1 MPRRSTPLIH
11 VLPPRCAFVHSTGR
25 DQPPAPAGGTFEKRG
40 INYSDIGLDRENCLD
55 LTPGPSQA
63 VLNRVFDFRLEF
75 VKADTDNFGLRY
87 QPDRKGLRVLGVQ
100 QTGVV
105 GRWNEKQKRLGTA
118 EYSLQFGDL
127 IVRVGDADEPDAMD
141 DMFHCRS
148 MLQIHIERW
157 PRTVV
162 VELERRGASES
173 LGVGWRRHTRES
185 GEQVL
190 LVCYIT
196 GTLEEWNNRALAMG
210 HHFEVVPLGSR
221 IIRVDRGTSV
231 AEMLRGLEQGRN
243 VQVAFE
249 RPAAFNVGNGM

>member
-1 MPRRSTPLIH
+1 MPRRSTPLIP
-11 VLPPRCAFVHSTGR
+11 VLPPRCAFVHSKGR
-25 DQPPAPAGGTFEKRG
+25 DQPPAPACGAFEKCS
-40 INYSDIGLDRENCLD
+40 IKYSEISLDRENCLD
-55 LTPGPSQA
+55 LTPGPSH
-63 VLNRVFDFRLEF
+63 LNGVFDFRLEF
-75 VKADTDNFGLRY
+75 TKADTDNFGLRY
-87 QPDRKGLRVLGVQ
+87 QPDKTGLRVLGVQ

-127 IVRVGDADEPDAMD
+127 IVRVGDTDEPDAMD

-148 MLQIHIERW
+148 MLQMHIERW
-157 PRTVV
+157 PQIVV
-162 VELERRGASES
+162 VELERCDTNES
-173 LGVGWRRHTRES
+173 LGVGCKCHTREG

-190 LVCYIT
+190 LICYIS
-196 GTLEEWNNRALAMG
+196 GTLQEWNNRALAIG

-231 AEMLRGLEQGRN
+231 AEMLHGLEHGLN